1 MRSKDLNLVKYSFFL
16 FQLSLLPLLI
26 IVNPVVAET
35 VLGDW
40 RSQRGAHRPNLT
52 VSNSVRDVSPS
63 QEVSTSATDL
73 LAQAPVTR
81 VTGVEVNQTD
91 RGLEVILKTAAG
103 GQRLVPLIL
112 PEGNKLVIDILD
124 ANLGFSIRN
133 GVTKTNP
140 APGIKTVNLAKVD
153 ESSIR
158 LTITGQSKT
167 PRAEIVPSRQNLV
180 LNVTPEGSTAQT
192 QPDEE
197 IEIIATGEA
206 EEDNYN
212 VDDATTATRTDTP
225 LRDVPQSIQVIPQKV
240 IEDQGITRIGD
251 ALRNV
256 SGVTPQRDFANISD
270 RFSIR
275 GFDASRTL
283 RNGFRTGNDFG
294 TTVIVAPNVVERIEV
309 LKGPASVLYGQVQ
322 PGGVVNYVTK
332 KPLDEPFYNLEFT
345 AGSFGLI
352 EPSIDFSGPLT
363 ADRKLTYRFNLSYQN
378 GGNFRDFVDS
388 EILAIA
394 PVISYKFSDDTS
406 LTFEYEYLESNLTA
420 DDGLPIDPVIFE
432 IPRERFLG
440 DPDDFIDTTTHS
452 FYLTLDHRFNDNIK
466 LRSGFSA
473 QISDDSSNFLRLDE
487 FDSESN
493 QFSRFFRES
502 EASGNNYAWQT
513 DLISKFK
520 TGSVEHQLLAGFEL
534 ARSISG
540 TDNSADFF
548 DEEADISLPI
558 NVFDPQYDAPIP
570 DIRNS
575 FFESED
581 TVSTLGFYLQDQVTL
596 LSNLKLL
603 AGGRYDFASSESEFF
618 EEYLGETFINSN
630 EFDNEAFSPRVGLV
644 YQPIEPISLYAS
656 YSRSFV
662 PNTATTSAGEVIE
675 PERGTQYE
683 LGVKGEFGDFS
694 TTLAAYEITK
704 TNIARTDPEDSDF
717 SIPIGE
723 VKSRGVE
730 LDLAGEPVS
739 GWNIIASLFFND
751 AFISVGDEFNPEDD
765 TLINAPGSGASLWS
779 SYEIQK
785 GEYKGFGAGAGLFY
799 VGNVE
804 AEIPNDFVIPS
815 YVRADASLFYNR
827 DNWRVGLNFK
837 NLFDNKYFE
846 SSQNTALIFP
856 GAPFTVLGSV
866 SVEF

>member
-1 MRSKDLNLVKYSFFL
+1 MSEFKVCLI
-16 FQLSLLPLLI
+16 QLSLLQLFI
-26 IVNPVVAET
+26 SINPVVAET
-35 VLGDW
+35 TSD
-40 RSQRGAHRPNLT
+40 RSNLT
-52 VSNSVRDVSPS
+52 AINSNRDIPVHHK
-63 QEVSTSATDL
+63 VSTSATDL
-73 LAQAPVTR
+73 LAQTNLTR
-81 VTGVEVNQTD
+81 VTGIEVKQTN

-140 APGIKTVNLAKVD
+140 APGIKTVILAKVD
-153 ESSIR
+153 ASSIR
-158 LTITGQSKT
+158 LTITGESKT
-167 PRAEIVPSRQNLV
+167 PRAEIIPSRQNLV
-180 LNVTPEGSTAQT
+180 LNVTPEKTTAQT

-206 EEDNYN
+206 EEDNYD

-240 IEDQGITRIGD
+240 IEDQKITRISD

-256 SGVTPQRDFANISD
+256 SGVTPQRGFGNLSEL
-270 RFSIR
+270 FNIR
-275 GFDASRTL
+275 GFDNSRTL
-283 RNGFRTGNDFG
+283 RNGFTSG
-294 TTVIVAPNVVERIEV
+294 TNNGSTVITSPNVVEQIEV

-345 AGSFGLI
+345 AGSFGFI
-352 EPSIDFSGPLT
+352 EPAIDLSGPLT
-363 ADRKLTYRFNLSYQN
+363 EDKKLAYRFNLSYQN

-388 EILAIA
+388 EILVIA
-394 PVISYKFSDDTS
+394 PTISYEFSDDTS
-406 LTFEYEYLESNLTA
+406 LTFEYEYLDSNQTF
-420 DDGLPIDPVIFE
+420 DDGLPIDPVVFDL
-432 IPRERFLG
+432 PRERFLG
-440 DPDDFIDTTTHS
+440 EPNDFTDNTTHS
-452 FYLTLDHRFNDNIK
+452 FYLTFDHRFNDNIK

-473 QISDDSSNFLRLDE
+473 QIADDSTSVFRLSE
-487 FDSESN
+487 FEPETGEI
-493 QFSRFFRES
+493 SRFFS
-502 EASGNNYAWQT
+502 EQEGFGDTLAWQT

-534 ARSISG
+534 VRNSGG
-540 TDNSADFF
+540 TDNVSDFF
-548 DEEADISLPI
+548 DLEADVSLPI
-558 NVFDPQYDAPIP
+558 NVFNPEYDTPIP
-570 DIRNS
+570 DSRNS
-575 FFESED
+575 SFNEKN
-581 TVSTLGFYLQDQVTL
+581 TLNTLGFYLQDQVTL

-603 AGGRYDFASSESEFF
+603 VGGRYDFANSKNDFSEEFD
-618 EEYLGETFINSN
+618 GEITSTSN
-630 EFDNEAFSPRVGLV
+630 EFDKGAFSPRVGLV
-644 YQPIEPISLYAS
+644 YQPVEPISLYTS
-656 YSRSFV
+656 FSRSFV
-662 PNTATTSAGEVIE
+662 PNTATTSDGEVIE

-683 LGVKGEFGDFS
+683 VGLKGEFGDFS
-694 TTLAAYEITK
+694 TTLAAYKITK
-704 TNIARTDPEDSDF
+704 TNIARTDPEDTDF

-730 LDLAGEPVS
+730 FDVAGEPVS

-751 AFISVGDEFNPEDD
+751 AFISEGDEFNPEDD

-779 SYEIQK
+779 SYEIQN
-785 GEYKGFGAGAGLFY
+785 GEYKGLGFGGGLFY
-799 VGNVE
+799 VADVE

-827 DNWRVGLNFK
+827 DNWKLGLNFK
-837 NLFDNKYFE
+837 NLFGKEYFE
-846 SSQNTALIFP
+846 SSQNSSLIFP